1 MPPVPAQTVPD
12 RALPAEPSFAALGV
26 PPDLVALLERQGI
39 TAPFPIQAATLADG
53 LAGHDLCGKAPTGSG
68 KTLAFALAMVL
79 RVGHAA
85 PKRPRGL
92 VLVPT
97 RELAAQVQRELAP
110 LAAAR
115 NRTVAVVYGGT
126 GYDQQRKALR
136 RGVDILVA
144 CPGRLE
150 DLIAQGDVRLDRV
163 DLVVVDEADRMADM
177 GFLPAVRRLLD
188 ATSPERQ
195 TLLFSAT
202 LDGVVDALVRR
213 YQRSPRRHVVVAP
226 EREAGDVTHLFWHA
240 AASTR
245 VELTARLVERHSRAI
260 VFCRT
265 KHGADRLVR
274 QLAQSGIGAV
284 AIHGNRSQGQR
295 DRALAAFSSG
305 RVRALVA
312 TDVVA
317 RGIHVDEVPCI
328 VHFDPP
334 GDAKDYVHRSGRTG
348 RAGATG
354 TVVSLVADDQR
365 RSTRALQ
372 RALGLREGVHPPDG
386 DRSAGSPSMPTA
398 ADAHPQPRRPSPARP
413 SPARPSHSPRR
424 ARSSRPQARRPRR

>member
-1 MPPVPAQTVPD
+1 MPPVPSPTLPD

-26 PPDLVALLERQGI
+26 PPDLVALLARQGI
-39 TAPFPIQAATLADG
+39 VAPFPIQAATLADG

-115 NRTVAVVYGGT
+115 NRTVTVIYGGT
-126 GYDQQRKALR
+126 GYDVQRKALR
-136 RGVDILVA
+136 RGADIVVA

-150 DLIAQGDVRLDRV
+150 DLIAQGDVRLDAV
-163 DLVVVDEADRMADM
+163 DFVVVDEADRMADM

-213 YQRSPRRHVVVAP
+213 YQRTPRRHVVVAP
-226 EREAGDVTHLFWHA
+226 EREANDVAHLFWHA
-240 AASTR
+240 AASSR

-274 QLAQSGIGAV
+274 QLGQSGIGAV

-295 DRALAAFSSG
+295 DRALAAFAAG
-305 RVRALVA
+305 RARALVA

-317 RGIHVDEVPCI
+317 RGIHVDDVPCI

-365 RSTRALQ
+365 RATRDLQ
-372 RALGLREGVHPPDG
+372 RALGLREGVYPPDADSSVG
-386 DRSAGSPSMPTA
+386 PLPVPTLPA
-398 ADAHPQPRRPSPARP
+398 AHPQPRRPSAG
-413 SPARPSHSPRR
+413 RPSHSPRH
-424 ARSSRPQARRPRR
+424 ARSSRPQARRPKR